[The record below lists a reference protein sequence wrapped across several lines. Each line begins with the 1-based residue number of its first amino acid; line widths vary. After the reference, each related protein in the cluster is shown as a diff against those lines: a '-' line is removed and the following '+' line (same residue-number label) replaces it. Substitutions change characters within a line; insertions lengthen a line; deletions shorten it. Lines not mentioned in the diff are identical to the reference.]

1 MRMILLLAGIAS
13 GLYFIIADRL
23 KIPYLKSSKA
33 IMNMGRSDRKL
44 TKSLDVVIMD
54 LSMKL
59 AKVIPMDRYN
69 ENIRFLL
76 NQFIHCSAYE
86 NIVFCRV
93 MHERTIIDTIIS
105 GIDTSSCIVE
115 KISLICDENA
125 LKSRLKN
132 DISAGLRKPDVVERS
147 IERLPLYSFF
157 GTRIIDTTKKRVEE
171 TTTEIAGI

>member
-1 MRMILLLAGIAS
+1 MFLDG
-13 GLYFIIADRL
+13 DWCWN
-23 KIPYLKSSKA
+23 SSPFQV
-33 IMNMGRSDRKL
+33 
-44 TKSLDVVIMD
+44 TKETKNTVI
-54 LSMKL
+54 
-59 AKVIPMDRYN
+59 